1 MPCLIFSCICLCGDT
16 DYTCGWLQLEA
27 KVDEAQKETASAL
40 RRESEV
46 TEDLESTKLEL
57 SAATARAVAA
67 ESAVQEAQ
75 TQQEASIDA
84 EQRVRAELQERLDEI
99 EEGTSEM
106 EKLLEENEVCMLQ
119 QLKSSRNS
127 LEA

>member
-1 MPCLIFSCICLCGDT
+1 M
-16 DYTCGWLQLEA
+16 EA